1 MRILKVWDYEYP
13 WDVRTEKVCSAL
25 TAMGHDVHMVARNRR
40 GDAATE
46 VLPECTVHRLG
57 PWRWAGKA
65 LDAASQFPAFFN
77 PRWRGLM
84 RRVGRRE
91 QVDLVLVRDLP
102 LAPAAIAV
110 ARSLGVPVV
119 LDMAEHYAAMMRD
132 LKDTGTGKPGDFL
145 VRNPKIVEWVERWT
159 LERVDHTFVVVEESR
174 DRLLANGVDPSRVSV
189 VCNTPSLARVDEFAD
204 VRAASS
210 GESEAAVGDRP
221 LRLVYLGIMEEARG
235 VRLAIEAL
243 AAVRKD
249 GIPVTLDL
257 IGDGRSLPDF
267 KAAAASLGLDADAI
281 RFHGYV
287 QYKEALAA
295 VARADAGLI
304 PHFASESWEST
315 IPNKLFD
322 YMSLGVPVISS
333 DVRPVA
339 RILEE
344 TQAGV
349 TFRDRDSSD
358 LARVVHEVFA
368 NAERARLG
376 ENGIEA
382 IRARYHFERDAEI
395 MSRVLDSLT
404 ARPNQVA

>member
-25 TAMGHDVHMVARNRR
+25 TEMGHEVHMVARNRR

-46 VLPECTVHRLG
+46 VLPECTVHRLA
-57 PWRWAGKA
+57 PWGWAGKT

-77 PRWRGLM
+77 PRWLRLM
-84 RRVGRRE
+84 ERVGKRE
-91 QVDLVLVRDLP
+91 QADLVVVRDLP
-102 LAPAAIAV
+102 LAPAAISV
-110 ARSLGVPVV
+110 ARKLGVPVV

-132 LKDTGTGKPGDFL
+132 LRDTGTGKPGDFL
-145 VRNPKIVEWVERWT
+145 VRNPKIVERVERWT
-159 LERVDHTFVVVEESR
+159 LRRVDHTFVVVEESR

-210 GESEAAVGDRP
+210 AESDVPVGDRP

-235 VRLAIEAL
+235 VRLVIEAL
-243 AAVRKD
+243 AQVRRD

-267 KAAAASLGLDADAI
+267 KDAASALGLDADAI

-339 RILEE
+339 RILGE
-344 TQAGV
+344 TRAGV
-349 TFRDRDSSD
+349 TFRDRDSAD
-358 LARVVHEVFA
+358 LARAIHQVFDDA
-368 NAERARLG
+368 DRARLG

-382 IRARYHFERDAEI
+382 IRARYHFELDAEV
-395 MSRVLDSLT
+395 MAAVLDALAGRS
-404 ARPNQVA
+404 NQVA